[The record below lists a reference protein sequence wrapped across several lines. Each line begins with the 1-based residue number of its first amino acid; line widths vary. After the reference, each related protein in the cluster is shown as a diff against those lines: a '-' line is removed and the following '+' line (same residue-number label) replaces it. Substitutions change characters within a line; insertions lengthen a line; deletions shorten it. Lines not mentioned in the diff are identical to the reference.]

1 MPPRA
6 PEAALR
12 GERMAAILV
21 ELRKHGEVHVSD
33 LAERFGVSL
42 ATLRRDLA
50 ILEDQGLCLRRYGG
64 AVPTDSSTELPVV
77 YRDRRS
83 AAEKRAVAEAAAK
96 LLPRGPQTVGL
107 TGGST
112 TSEIARVLST
122 RLDLVVVTNALNIA
136 AEMAQKPRIR
146 VVVSGGVA
154 RSQSTELVGPWAESA
169 LAQASIGTAYIG
181 VDGLSVE
188 AGLTT
193 HDAIEAR
200 TNAVLLGRAER
211 VIVVADSSKIGR
223 ALPGQIAPLSA
234 MHVLVTDSRADRDA
248 LDAIRAHGA
257 EVVIASL
264 P

>member
-1 MPPRA
+1 MPARSA
-6 PEAALR
+6 DGALR
-12 GERMAAILV
+12 GQRMATILAR
-21 ELRKHGEVHVSD
+21 LRDHGEVHATD
-33 LAERFGVSL
+33 LAAEFGISQ

-50 ILEDQGLCLRRYGG
+50 ILEEQGLCTRRYGG
-64 AVPTDSSTELPVV
+64 AVPTESSSELPVA

-83 AAEKRAVAEAAAK
+83 QKEKAAVAEAAAR
-96 LLPRGPQTVGL
+96 LLAPGPQTVGF

-112 TSEIARVLST
+112 TSEIARVLSA

-136 AEMAQKPRIR
+136 AEMAAKPRVR

-181 VDGLSVE
+181 VDGVDLE

-200 TNAVLLGRAER
+200 TNAVLLERAER
-211 VIVVADSSKIGR
+211 VVVVADSSKFGR
-223 ALPGQIAPLSA
+223 VFPGSIAPLHA
-234 MHVLVTDSRADRDA
+234 MHVLVTDSGIPAAVRQ
-248 LDAIRAHGA
+248 AIEAVGV
-257 EVVIASL
+257 ELVIA
-264 P
+264 